1 MTPPAGAIDWKRNL
15 AALWFAEFMAIFG
28 FAFAFPF
35 LPIFLRELG
44 VTNQGDLARL
54 SGLAAGAAGFSLAV
68 MSPVWGVLA
77 DRYGRRSM
85 LIRAIL
91 GGALT
96 VGLMGLSQAAWHII
110 VLRLLQGMTSGTVAA
125 ATTLVASETPR
136 KRVGWALGV
145 LSSAIA
151 VGGAFGPVV
160 GGVLANVVGVRA
172 VFMVG
177 GLLLMVSVVPVILL
191 VRETPRAAR
200 AGEPVPPVL
209 ATLRA
214 AGAGT
219 AAAVVIVLVAQALT
233 QVSYSAFQPLVV
245 LRLLELEPAHASA
258 LTGLTFGIAGLASA
272 AAAVT
277 YSEAARRFG
286 YLRVSVATG
295 AVLALVEG
303 VAGAFSPIVFVVV
316 SGGVA
321 GFFYGVVGPALN
333 AMLGL
338 ETPSAVQARVFG
350 ISASAIAIGFGLGPL
365 LGGEAAAREG
375 IQVAI
380 LLSACFGIFAVA
392 VLAFRGREPAR

>member
-1 MTPPAGAIDWKRNL
+1 MTPPAGAVDWKRNL

-35 LPIFLRELG
+35 LPLFLRELG
-44 VTNQGDLARL
+44 VTSPGELARL
-54 SGLAAGAAGFSLAV
+54 TGLAAGASGFSLAI
-68 MSPVWGVLA
+68 MSPVWGALA

-96 VGLMGLSQAAWHII
+96 VSLMGLSQSAWHII
-110 VLRLLQGMTSGTVAA
+110 VLRLLQGATSGTVAA

-136 KRVGWALGV
+136 NKVGWALGV
-145 LSSAIA
+145 LSSSIA
-151 VGGAFGPVV
+151 VGGACGPVV

-172 VFMVG
+172 VFLVG
-177 GLLLMVSVVPVILL
+177 GVLLLVSVLPVTLL
-191 VRETPRAAR
+191 VRETPRAIR
-200 AGEPVPPVL
+200 AGKEVPPAL

-214 AGAGT
+214 AGAGGVV
-219 AAAVVIVLVAQALT
+219 AVAVVLVAQALT

-245 LRLLELEPAHASA
+245 LRLLELAPKHASA

-272 AAAVT
+272 AAAIT

-286 YLRVSVATG
+286 YLRVTIATG
-295 AVLALVEG
+295 ALLGLTEGFAGALSPIALV
-303 VAGAFSPIVFVVV
+303 VA

-338 ETPSAVQARVFG
+338 ETPAAVQARVFG
-350 ISASAIAIGFGLGPL
+350 FSSSAIALGFGLGPL
-365 LGGEAAAREG
+365 LGGEVAAREG
-375 IQVAI
+375 IQIAI
-380 LLSACFGIFAVA
+380 LLSACFGISTAA
-392 VLAFRGREPAR
+392 VLAARGREPAR